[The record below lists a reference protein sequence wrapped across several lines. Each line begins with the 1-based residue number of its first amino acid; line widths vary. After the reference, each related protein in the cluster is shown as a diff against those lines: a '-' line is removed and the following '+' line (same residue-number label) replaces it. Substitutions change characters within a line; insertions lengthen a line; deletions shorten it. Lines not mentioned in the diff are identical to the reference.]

1 MYFVDAN
8 QDEAYKGLTAYIEL
22 CNERKDFKSVTLDVK
37 IDDIKEIED
46 KQYELTYS
54 MMYKTNYT
62 NGKAERVLTFRY
74 SWLAIKQDKRLLFN
88 GQKNRKNLR

>member
-1 MYFVDAN
+1 M
-8 QDEAYKGLTAYIEL
+8 

-54 MMYKTNYT
+54 MTYKTNYT
-62 NGKAERVLTFRY
+62 NGKAERVLTFQY
-74 SWLAIKQDKRLLFN
+74 NWLAIKQDKRVLFN
-88 GQKNRKNLR
+88 GQKKQKKLTII